1 MIVVDTNTIAY
12 LYLPSRYTA
21 DVTRVLEKDGS
32 WAAPLLWRSEFR
44 NVLSVYLRQGSLAL
58 PMALEIQRAA
68 QLLMADREFA
78 IDSEGVLHLAADS
91 GCSAYD
97 AEFVYLAQSEGIPL
111 ITSDRALLRKFPET
125 TATPTAFAVGD

>member
-21 DVTRVLEKDGS
+21 DVTRVLEKDAS

-68 QLLMADREFA
+68 QLLMADSEFA
-78 IDSEGVLHLAADS
+78 VDSEGVLRLSADS
-91 GCSAYD
+91 GCSGYD
-97 AEFVYLAQSEGIPL
+97 AEFVYLAQSEAIPL
-111 ITSDRALLRKFPET
+111 ITSDRALLRQFPDT
-125 TATPTAFAVGD
+125 TATPAAFAVGD

>member
-1 MIVVDTNTIAY
+1 VIVVDTNTIAY

-21 DVTRVLEKDGS
+21 DVTRVLEKDAS

-44 NVLSVYLRQGSLAL
+44 NVLAVYLRQGSLTL

-78 IDSEGVLHLAADS
+78 VDSEGVLRLSADS

-97 AEFVYLAQSEGIPL
+97 AEFVYLAQSEATPL
-111 ITSDRALLRKFPET
+111 ITSDRALLRQFPET
-125 TATPTAFAVGD
+125 TATPAAFAVGD

>member
-21 DVTRVLEKDGS
+21 DVTGVLEKDAS

-44 NVLSVYLRQGSLAL
+44 NVLSVYLHQGSLTL

-68 QLLMADREFA
+68 QLLMADREFS
-78 IDSEGVLHLAADS
+78 IDSEGVLRLAADS

-125 TATPTAFAVGD
+125 TATPAAFAVRD

>member
-1 MIVVDTNTIAY
+1 
-12 LYLPSRYTA
+12 
-21 DVTRVLEKDGS
+21 
-32 WAAPLLWRSEFR
+32 
-44 NVLSVYLRQGSLAL
+44 VLSVYLHQGSLTL

-68 QLLMADREFA
+68 QLLMADREFV
-78 IDSEGVLHLAADS
+78 IDSEGVLRLAADS

-125 TATPTAFAVGD
+125 TATPAAFAVGD

>member
-21 DVTRVLEKDGS
+21 DVTRVLEKDAS

-44 NVLSVYLRQGSLAL
+44 NVLSVCLRQGSLAV

-68 QLLMADREFA
+68 QLLMADSEFA
-78 IDSEGVLHLAADS
+78 VDSEGVLRLSADS

-97 AEFVYLAQSEGIPL
+97 AEFVYLAQSEATPL
-111 ITSDRALLRKFPET
+111 ITSDRALLRQFPET
-125 TATPTAFAVGD
+125 TVTPADFAASD